1 MKDGGNTPLEVL
13 INFDTKEHQE
23 DVLSWSALVE
33 EGKNQVAQGDRQFLD
48 AEIIADD
55 MSVLLFTSGTTG
67 MAKAVMLSHRNL
79 AEDLMAAPTILN
91 VNTWDIFFSVLP
103 VHHTYE
109 CTCAFLMPLYKGAAI
124 AYCQGLKYITKNL
137 EEVQPTMILG
147 VPVLIETL
155 YKKIWKNVRAQGKEK
170 ASDQASG
177 YEQKDQ
183 EDRPGHQQTVHER
196 DFGSVRR
203 QNESHHLWRRSH

>member
-1 MKDGGNTPLEVL
+1 M
-13 INFDTKEHQE
+13 
-23 DVLSWSALVE
+23 LSWSALVE

-109 CTCAFLMPLYKGAAI
+109 CTCAF
-124 AYCQGLKYITKNL
+124 
-137 EEVQPTMILG
+137 
-147 VPVLIETL
+147 
-155 YKKIWKNVRAQGKEK
+155 
-170 ASDQASG
+170 
-177 YEQKDQ
+177 
-183 EDRPGHQQTVHER
+183 
-196 DFGSVRR
+196 
-203 QNESHHLWRRSH
+203 